1 MRTRK
6 VGGGNARKKTPAR
19 FFDVMTQTHNPQE
32 CNQLMKRD
40 GNEDLE
46 QGLGEDR
53 VAYKSAKQC
62 LECSVFP

>member
-1 MRTRK
+1 
-6 VGGGNARKKTPAR
+6 
-19 FFDVMTQTHNPQE
+19 MTQTHKPQE
-32 CNQLMKRD
+32 CNQPMKSD

-53 VAYKSAKQC
+53 VADKSAKQC